1 MSRRRLK
8 SRGGGMRGLG
18 VSVAGGVG
26 EEEVVRTESGG
37 VGDGVA
43 GLLRGAVKS
52 RYHGRPDMVRRLAVE
67 SASLLKRFG
76 KSRIYG

>member
-1 MSRRRLK
+1 
-8 SRGGGMRGLG
+8 MRGLG
-18 VSVAGGVG
+18 VSVAGGVRV
-26 EEEVVRTESGG
+26 EEVVRTESGG

-43 GLLRGAVKS
+43 GLLRRGAVKS
-52 RYHGRPDMVRRLAVE
+52 RYHGRRDMVRRLAVE